1 MPKISNQSIKNLQD
15 LINETQSNH
24 QIQKKIPNLKFT
36 LNPKEKIIFAYQYH
50 DLMHGISII
59 DILKEIQNNPEL
71 SKLISKFIICNNM
84 LKPYPDSRYEYIQTT
99 PKRVITVERGMG
111 LGIKELTKEY
121 NHQNWLEPF
130 DEEIIFSAK
139 YPAITSYK
147 DKNGNT
153 ISFDK
158 ENATKVKLAIVEQ
171 GIFPARRIVESAYS
185 YVANGTFNEY
195 IKKLKSI
202 KGVKPNGRK

>member
-1 MPKISNQSIKNLQD
+1 MSKINNQSIKNLQD
-15 LINETQSNH
+15 LINETQNNH
-24 QIQKKIPNLKFT
+24 QAQEKIQNLKFT
-36 LNPKEKIIFAYQYH
+36 LSPQEKIIFAYKYH
-50 DLMHGISII
+50 ELMHGTSII

-71 SKLISKFIICNNM
+71 SKLISKFIIFNNM

-99 PKRVITVERGMG
+99 PKRIITIERGMG
-111 LGIKELTKEY
+111 LGIKELIKEY

-130 DEEIIFSAK
+130 DEEIIFAAK

-147 DKNGNT
+147 DKNGNI

-158 ENATKVKLAIVEQ
+158 ENATKVKLAIINQ

-185 YVANGTFNEY
+185 YVANDSFDEY
-195 IKKLKSI
+195 IKTLKNI
-202 KGVKPNGRK
+202 KGVKPNGK